1 MSALGDMA
9 SSSAGAHSASPYGF
23 GQQNN
28 SRRLQGIAFVIA
40 VHLVVGYV
48 LISGLGRQ
56 GLALLKKPLEAVLI
70 QEVIIPPPPPP
81 PPPKKIEPPPEMPKV
96 QAPPPPFVPP
106 PDTPPPVS
114 STAPAIQ
121 SVATPPPTPHVI
133 APPPPPAPPAPT
145 APPAPPPAPP
155 APKTIGVLCP
165 TQVAPEMP
173 RRALQ
178 DGTQGVVKAQI
189 VLKGGAVQDVTIV
202 SGPRVFHAAVKA
214 AIMQYKCVG
223 DGAGAEVTVTQ
234 EFNFKLD

>member
-9 SSSAGAHSASPYGF
+9 SSGPGANSSSPYGF
-23 GQQNN
+23 GQQDN
-28 SRRLQGIAFVIA
+28 SRRLKGIAFVIA
-40 VHLVVGYV
+40 VHVVVGYV

-56 GLALLKKPLEAVLI
+56 GLTLLKKPLEAVLI

-106 PDTPPPVS
+106 PDIPPPAT

-133 APPPPPAPPAPT
+133 APPPPPAPAAPP

-189 VLKGGAVQDVTIV
+189 VLKGGVVQDVTILG
-202 SGPRVFHAAVKA
+202 GPRVFHAAVKA
-214 AIMQYKCVG
+214 AIMQYKCVA
-223 DGAGAEVTVTQ
+223 DGAEVTVTQ